1 MIFGSLLL
9 LGCYKED
16 GIDCEYVGRDCKN
29 ISSTQQECTYL
40 IECISL
46 WEFAT
51 YVKRKRKTL
60 SLGMNIKKRVYDVS
74 LDGKDRF

>member
-1 MIFGSLLL
+1 MIFGSLLLL

-16 GIDCEYVGRDCKN
+16 GIDCEYVDKVCNN

-46 WEFAT
+46 
-51 YVKRKRKTL
+51 
-60 SLGMNIKKRVYDVS
+60 
-74 LDGKDRF
+74 